1 MTNTSIRQSMIRN
14 SLLLAVFAL
23 VTALILAATYNSTA
37 DRIAAAERLNAQK
50 ALLQIVPLS
59 RHNND
64 LLTDISAI
72 DESHWQ
78 ALGLKNGGDIH
89 LAKQDGKTVAIII
102 PAIAPDGYSG
112 DIKMIVG
119 VNVDGSIAGVRILSH
134 TETPGLGDKIDLK
147 KSDWITFFDGKSL
160 TNPVGSNWA
169 VKKDGGEFDQ
179 LTGATITPRAVI
191 NQIKRALQFARSYTI
206 KTQTAAA
213 SEPQ

>member
-1 MTNTSIRQSMIRN
+1 MIRN
-14 SLLLAVFAL
+14 SLLLAIFAL

-160 TNPVGSNWA
+160 TNPVESNWA

>member
-14 SLLLAVFAL
+14 SLLLAIFAL

>member
-1 MTNTSIRQSMIRN
+1 MTDTSIKQSMIRN
-14 SLLLAVFAL
+14 SLLLAIFAL

-64 LLTDISAI
+64 LLTDTRAI

-78 ALGLKNGGDIH
+78 ALGLKKGGDIH

-147 KSDWITFFDGKSL
+147 KSDWITFFNGKSL
-160 TNPVGSNWA
+160 TNPTESNWA

-179 LTGATITPRAVI
+179 LTGATITPRAVV
-191 NQIKRALQFARSYTI
+191 NQIKRALQFARSYTAT
-206 KTQTAAA
+206 TQTAIAP
-213 SEPQ
+213 EPQ

>member
-1 MTNTSIRQSMIRN
+1 MIRN
-14 SLLLAVFAL
+14 SLLLAIFAL

-89 LAKQDGKTVAIII
+89 LAKQDGQTVAIII

-112 DIKMIVG
+112 DIKMIIG

-147 KSDWITFFDGKSL
+147 KSDWITSFDGKSL
-160 TNPVGSNWA
+160 TNPVESNWA
-169 VKKDGGEFDQ
+169 VVKDGGEFDQ